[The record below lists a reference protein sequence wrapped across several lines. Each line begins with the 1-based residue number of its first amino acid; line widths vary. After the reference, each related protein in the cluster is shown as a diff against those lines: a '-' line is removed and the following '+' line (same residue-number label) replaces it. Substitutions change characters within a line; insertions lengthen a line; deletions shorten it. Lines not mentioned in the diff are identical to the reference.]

1 MFRFGGSPRRTGKD
15 NQEDYQELE
24 KMAEMENRPEEEAP
38 AEGAPAART
47 VSVKKSVV
55 A

>member
-1 MFRFGGSPRRTGKD
+1 MFRFGGSPRRTGK
-15 NQEDYQELE
+15 DYQELE